1 MNEMYVVTFNSTHYA
16 IKFEKILKDAD
27 IKMMMIP
34 SPREITASCGLSIK
48 FDQSDVEKV
57 TKHIEESHVDIYGIF
72 KLTKIAGE
80 KEKQVQK
87 IF

>member
-1 MNEMYVVTFNSTHYA
+1 MNEMHVVTFNSTHYA

-34 SPREITASCGLSIK
+34 SPREITASCGLSIR
-48 FDQSDVEKV
+48 FDQSDIESIKEK
-57 TKHIEESHVDIYGIF
+57 IEESNVDIYGVF

-87 IF
+87 IL